1 MHHDINIMFVRPHMA
16 TVKAFRHTQKKGKA
30 FRIKANA
37 IIKKTVKERDMLR
50 TVNDTLLV
58 DCTEA
63 EEKCLDFKRKHTR
76 SLKKLNKLKRENR
89 TLKKRIDIIDKFA
102 MPLLIWTVS
111 LLTAVTFLK

>member
-1 MHHDINIMFVRPHMA
+1 MA
-16 TVKAFRHTQKKGKA
+16 TVKAFRHIQKKGKA

-50 TVNDTLLV
+50 TANDTLLV
-58 DCTEA
+58 NYTKA
-63 EEKCLDFKRKHTR
+63 EEKRLDFKRKHTR

-102 MPLLIWTVS
+102 MPLLIWTAS